1 MSACELS
8 RRAVLAAI
16 GALAASQGAAVQSAL
31 ARTGSVGGVR
41 VDVSPL
47 LDPTAG
53 WVAQTL
59 PPATAEALAAA
70 GRGGAAVSLRINYVY
85 LGPNRGSE
93 CGPSKDEMVGV
104 VTAGGVE
111 RPLRAS
117 SSYFPSP
124 ADNAMIEQSNYD
136 RVYQLSQAFAYWVA
150 RGF

>member
-16 GALAASQGAAVQSAL
+16 GAVAAFPGATIRSAL

-47 LDPTAG
+47 LQPTAG

-59 PPATAEALAAA
+59 PPATAEALSAA
-70 GRGGAAVSLRINYVY
+70 GRSGAVSLRINYVI
-85 LGPNRGSE
+85 LGPNRGGE

-104 VTAGGVE
+104 VTAGGME

-117 SSYFPSP
+117 SSYFPFP
-124 ADNAMIEQSNYD
+124 GDNAMIEKSNYD
-136 RVYQLSQAFAYWVA
+136 RVYQLSQAFAFWVA
-150 RGF
+150 RGL

>member
-8 RRAVLAAI
+8 RRAALAAI
-16 GALAASQGAAVQSAL
+16 GALAASQGATIRSAL

-47 LDPTAG
+47 LQPTAG

-70 GRGGAAVSLRINYVY
+70 GRSGAVSLRINYVI
-85 LGPNRGSE
+85 LGPNRGGE

-104 VTAGGVE
+104 VTAGGME

-124 ADNAMIEQSNYD
+124 ADNAMIEQSNYQ
-136 RVYQLSQAFAYWVA
+136 RIPQLSQAFAFWVA
-150 RGF
+150 RGM

>member
-1 MSACELS
+1 MSAYELS
-8 RRAVLAAI
+8 RRAALTAI
-16 GALAASQGAAVQSAL
+16 GALAASQGAAVRSAL
-31 ARTGSVGGVR
+31 ARTGSAGGVR

-47 LDPTAG
+47 LEPTAG

-70 GRGGAAVSLRINYVY
+70 GRSGAPLSLRINYVY

-93 CGPSKDEMVGV
+93 CGPAKDEMVGV

-136 RVYQLSQAFAYWVA
+136 RVYQLSRAFASWVA
-150 RGF
+150 RGY